1 MNSLPYSIDDL
12 YWFVLIAD
20 AGSLSAAARRH
31 DLAKSTLSNRLSRLE
46 SALNIKLLNRNTNAS
61 SLTDAGKIFLKEI
74 SPLFHQLETLTGD
87 LTDLEIRPKGGIRI
101 AASGT
106 FGKLVVLPLI
116 SKFLLQYPQIDID
129 IDLNDK
135 KIDLISEGYDLA
147 IRLGELAD
155 STLYAQ
161 KIGRVRRI
169 LCTSQTY
176 INRYGVPTS
185 PEQLADHQF
194 ISHHREL
201 SKITLLKEESIKK
214 FQIHT
219 HLTVT
224 PSEHALAAV
233 EANLGIAAVAEIQV
247 AHLLENAQLI
257 HVLPDWSL
265 IPEDIYL
272 VTPDRKYRTLALR
285 LCLDF
290 LKQEIPLQIESLL
303 SLKAD
308 KSNL

>member
-20 AGSLSAAARRH
+20 AGSLSAAARRY
-31 DLAKSTLSNRLSRLE
+31 DIAKSTLSNRLSRLE

-74 SPLFHQLETLTGD
+74 SPLFHQIETLTGD
-87 LTDLEIRPKGGIRI
+87 LTDLELHPKGGIRI

-106 FGKLVVLPLI
+106 FGKLIVLPLI
-116 SKFLLQYPQIDID
+116 SKFLLKYPQIDID

-147 IRLGELAD
+147 IRLGNLAD

-161 KIGRVRRI
+161 RVGQVRRI

-176 INRYGVPTS
+176 AKTYGIPEF
-185 PEQLADHQF
+185 PEQLADHHF
-194 ISHHREL
+194 ISHNREL
-201 SKITLLKEESIKK
+201 SKISLINEDTIKN

-247 AHLLENAQLI
+247 AKLLDSSQLI

-265 IPEDIYL
+265 KPEDIYL
-272 VTPDRKYRTLALR
+272 VTPSLKYRTLALR

-290 LKQEIPLQIESLL
+290 LKQEIPLQLQMLL
-303 SLKAD
+303 SK
-308 KSNL
+308 

>member
-12 YWFVLIAD
+12 YWFVLIAN
-20 AGSLSAAARRH
+20 AGSLSAARRY
-31 DLAKSTLSNRLSRLE
+31 DIAKSTLSNRLSRLE

-74 SPLFHQLETLTGD
+74 SPLFHQIETLTGD
-87 LTDLEIRPKGGIRI
+87 LTNLEIHPKGGIRI

-135 KIDLISEGYDLA
+135 KIDLISGGYDLA

-161 KIGRVRRI
+161 KIGQVRRI
-169 LCTSQTY
+169 LCTSQIY
-176 INRYGVPTS
+176 ANNYGVPEL
-185 PEQLADHQF
+185 PEQLADHHF
-194 ISHHREL
+194 ISHNREL
-201 SKITLLKEESIKK
+201 SKITLLKEGSIKK

-233 EANLGIAAVAEIQV
+233 EAHLGIAAVAEVQV
-247 AHLLENAQLI
+247 NHLLKNAKLI

-265 IPEDIYL
+265 VPEDIYL
-272 VTPDRKYRTLALR
+272 VTPTRKYRTLALR

-290 LKQEIPLQIESLL
+290 LKQEIPIQLEKLFSQ
-303 SLKAD
+303 
-308 KSNL
+308 